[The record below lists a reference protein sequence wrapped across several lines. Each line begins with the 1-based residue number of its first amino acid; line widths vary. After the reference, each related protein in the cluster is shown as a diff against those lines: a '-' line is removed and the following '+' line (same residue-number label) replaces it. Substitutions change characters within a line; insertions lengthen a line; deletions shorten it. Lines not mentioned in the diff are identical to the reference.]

1 MENNI
6 ASFSQDAANTPF
18 ELIGLT
24 DRFLE
29 DMGFDN
35 LIDLIREETS
45 DPICQ
50 NLDGSFLMPSP
61 EDVFVG
67 FDSSTTSPTVT
78 GGSRENEMEDYC
90 AVADMAEKG
99 LPKKSRVDRSR
110 TLVSERRRRGR
121 MKEKLY
127 ALRALVPNITKA
139 ILDKQMDKASIVADA
154 VLYVQEMQMQAKKLR
169 DEIANLESPAA
180 AGHMCRGQVHQNFM
194 KYPVRFRSVL
204 PPPRLIIMEVVQVEE
219 REFHGKVVSNK
230 GRGVAALL
238 YRALESLANISI
250 KSSNLETTS
259 DTCLLTFTF
268 IVTEEMQEDTG
279 ISLLKAWLTG
289 RFTFLIIVEATSK
302 STTMAEHVT

>member
-1 MENNI
+1 MENINL
-6 ASFSQDAANTPF
+6 FSQDTANTPF

-24 DRFLE
+24 DKFLE
-29 DMGFDN
+29 DMSFDH

-50 NLDGSFLMPSP
+50 NLDGSFFPGP

-78 GGSRENEMEDYC
+78 GGSRENETEDYC

-99 LPKKSRVDRSR
+99 LSKKSRVDRSR

-127 ALRALVPNITKA
+127 ALRALVPNITK
-139 ILDKQMDKASIVADA
+139 MDKASIVADA

-180 AGHMCRGQVHQNFM
+180 AGHMCLAQVHQNFM
-194 KYPVRFRSVL
+194 KYPVGFRSVL
-204 PPPRLIIMEVVQVEE
+204 PPPRLIIVKMEVVQVEE
-219 REFHGKVVSNK
+219 REFHGKVVSSK
-230 GRGVAALL
+230 GRGAAALL
-238 YRALESLANISI
+238 YRALESLANISL

-259 DTCLLTFTF
+259 DACTLTFTF
-268 IVTEEMQEDTG
+268 NVTEEIQEDT
-279 ISLLKAWLTG
+279 SVSFVNVWLTG
-289 RFTFLIIVEATSK
+289 ELLSHGFEFITC
-302 STTMAEHVT
+302 